1 MTRRLFRRQRPR
13 RTWLWKSLAV
23 ILAASVGGGMVL
35 WACDWWIDQAALPYT
50 TNRID
55 AVTPADVGLVLGT
68 APRVAGQRR
77 NLYFEYRLDAAAE
90 LQKAGKVKFL
100 LVSGDNRERNYDE
113 PSAMREGLI
122 ARGVPAEAIYRDSA
136 GIRTLDSV
144 LRARDVFAQSR
155 YVVVSQAF
163 HNHRAIWLARQ
174 NGIEAYGYD
183 ARDVPFDDAPQV
195 WLRQYLSAVR
205 AVYDVLA
212 GSTAEHQ
219 GPRIEIGSAPPN

>member
-13 RTWLWKSLAV
+13 RRWLGTTLALM
-23 ILAASVGGGMVL
+23 LAAVVSGGLVL
-35 WACDWWIDQAALPYT
+35 WGCDWWIDQASQPYT
-50 TNRID
+50 TDRID
-55 AVTPADVGLVLGT
+55 AVVPADVGLVLGT

-77 NLYFEYRLDAAAE
+77 NLYFEYRLDAAAA

-113 PSAMREGLI
+113 PTAMREGLI
-122 ARGVPAEAIYRDSA
+122 ARGVPADAIYRDFA

-174 NGIEAYGYD
+174 NGIEAYGFD
-183 ARDVPFDDAPQV
+183 ARDVPFDAAPQV

-205 AVYDVLA
+205 AVYDVLV
-212 GSTAEHQ
+212 GSTPEHE

>member
-1 MTRRLFRRQRPR
+1 MTRRLFPRQRPR
-13 RTWLWKSLAV
+13 RRWVRTSLAV
-23 ILAASVGGGMVL
+23 LLSATVAGGGIL
-35 WACDWWIDQAALPYT
+35 WACDWWIDQAAAPYT
-50 TNRID
+50 TDRID
-55 AVTPADVGLVLGT
+55 AVPPADVALVLGT

-90 LQKAGKVKFL
+90 LQKAGKVKYL
-100 LVSGDNRERNYDE
+100 LVSGDNREHDYDE
-113 PSAMREGLI
+113 PTAMRDGLI
-122 ARGVPAEAIYRDSA
+122 ARGVPADAIYRDSA

-155 YVVVSQAF
+155 YVVVSQGF

-174 NGIEAYGYD
+174 NGIEAYGFD
-183 ARDVPFDDAPQV
+183 ARDVPFENAPQV
-195 WLRQYLSAVR
+195 WLRQYLSAGR

-212 GSTAEHQ
+212 GSTAPHD